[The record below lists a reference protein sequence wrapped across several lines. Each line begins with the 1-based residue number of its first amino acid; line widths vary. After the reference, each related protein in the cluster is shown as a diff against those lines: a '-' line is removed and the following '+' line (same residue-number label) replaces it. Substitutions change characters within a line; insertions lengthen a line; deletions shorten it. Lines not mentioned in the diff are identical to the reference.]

1 MAMYFVRAMAGIAL
15 GLMLQAGSASAAE
28 PAEVGKFVNARIE
41 IGEMMTN
48 YFQSGKGYGEGRPPS
63 AEQMAEMG
71 KDINS
76 KMSALLSKYDMTV
89 DEYKSRSKDVFADD
103 GAVKSYLAEHPDL
116 KKRYEALPFDR
127 MGRGGSSGRGY

>member
-1 MAMYFVRAMAGIAL
+1 MNSARVMIGITL
-15 GLMLQAGSASAAE
+15 GVILYVGVANATD
-28 PAEVGKFVNARIE
+28 PTEVGKFVNARIE

-48 YFQSGKGYGEGRPPS
+48 YFQGGKGYGEGRPPS

-89 DEYKSRSKDVFADD
+89 EDYKPQQGSVCR
-103 GAVKSYLAEHPDL
+103 
-116 KKRYEALPFDR
+116 R
-127 MGRGGSSGRGY
+127 GRGEGVSGGTSGFEETV

>member
-1 MAMYFVRAMAGIAL
+1 MVMNSARVMIGITL
-15 GLMLQAGSASAAE
+15 GVILYVGVANATD
-28 PAEVGKFVNARIE
+28 PTEVGKFVNARIE

-48 YFQSGKGYGEGRPPS
+48 YFQGGKGYGEGRPPS

-89 DEYKSRSKDVFADD
+89 EDYKGRSKEVFADEA
-103 GAVKSYLAEHPDL
+103 AVKGYLAEHPDL
-116 KKRYEALPFDR
+116 KKRYDALPFDR

>member
-1 MAMYFVRAMAGIAL
+1 MVRHAARIVGISLGVILLAGGAR
-15 GLMLQAGSASAAE
+15 ATE

-41 IGEMMTN
+41 IGEMMSN
-48 YFQSGKGYGEGRPPS
+48 YFQGGERYGEGRPPS

-71 KDINS
+71 KDINT
-76 KMSALLSKYDMTV
+76 KLGGLLSKYDLTV
-89 DEYKSRSKDVFADD
+89 DEYKARSKDVFADD
-103 GAVKSYLAEHPDL
+103 AAVKGYLAEHPDL

>member
-1 MAMYFVRAMAGIAL
+1 MVMNSARVMAGITM
-15 GLMLQAGSASAAE
+15 GVMLYVVIASATE
-28 PAEVGKFVNARIE
+28 PTEVGKFVNARIE

-48 YFQSGKGYGEGRPPS
+48 YFQDGKGYGEGRPPS

-76 KMSALLSKYDMTV
+76 KMSALLSKYGMTV
-89 DEYKSRSKDVFADD
+89 EEYKGRSKEVFADEA
-103 GAVKSYLAEHPDL
+103 AVKGYLAEHPDL

>member
-1 MAMYFVRAMAGIAL
+1 MVMHAARMIVGMSLGVILLAGGAR
-15 GLMLQAGSASAAE
+15 AAE

-41 IGEMMTN
+41 IGEMMSN
-48 YFQSGKGYGEGRPPS
+48 YFQGGERYGEGRPPS

-71 KDINS
+71 KDINT
-76 KMSALLSKYDMTV
+76 KLSALLSKYDLTV
-89 DEYKSRSKDVFADD
+89 EEYKARSKDVFADD
-103 GAVKSYLAEHPDL
+103 AGVKGYLAEHPDL

>member
-1 MAMYFVRAMAGIAL
+1 MVMNSARVMIGITL
-15 GLMLQAGSASAAE
+15 GVILYVGVANATD
-28 PAEVGKFVNARIE
+28 PTEVGKFVNARIE

-48 YFQSGKGYGEGRPPS
+48 YFQGGKGYGEGRPPS

-89 DEYKSRSKDVFADD
+89 EDYKSRSKEVFADEA
-103 GAVKSYLAEHPDL
+103 AVKGYLAEHPDL
-116 KKRYEALPFDR
+116 KKRYDALPFDR

>member
-1 MAMYFVRAMAGIAL
+1 MVMNSARVMIGITL
-15 GLMLQAGSASAAE
+15 GVILYVGVANATD
-28 PAEVGKFVNARIE
+28 PTEVGKFVNARIE

-48 YFQSGKGYGEGRPPS
+48 YFQGGKGYGEGRPPS

-76 KMSALLSKYDMTV
+76 KMSALLLKYDMTV
-89 DEYKSRSKDVFADD
+89 EDYKSRSKEVFADEA
-103 GAVKSYLAEHPDL
+103 AVKGYLAEHPDL
-116 KKRYEALPFDR
+116 KKRYDALPFDR

>member
-1 MAMYFVRAMAGIAL
+1 MVMNSARVIIGITLGVMLYAGAARAV
-15 GLMLQAGSASAAE
+15 E
-28 PAEVGKFVNARIE
+28 PADVGKFVNARIE

-48 YFQSGKGYGEGRPPS
+48 YFQGGGGYGEGRPPS

-76 KMSALLSKYDMTV
+76 KMNALLAKYDLTLE
-89 DEYKSRSKDVFADD
+89 EYKGRSKDVFADD
-103 GAVKSYLAEHPDL
+103 AAVKGYLAEHPDL

>member
-1 MAMYFVRAMAGIAL
+1 MHSIRMMVGLSLSVLLYVGAARAVD
-15 GLMLQAGSASAAE
+15 SS
-28 PAEVGKFVNARIE
+28 EVGKFVNARIE
-41 IGEMMTN
+41 IGEMMMN
-48 YFQSGKGYGEGRPPS
+48 YFQGGGGYGEGRPPS

-76 KMSALLSKYDMTV
+76 KMSALLAKYDMTV
-89 DEYKSRSKDVFADD
+89 EEYKGRSKEVFADEA
-103 GAVKSYLAEHPDL
+103 AVKGYLAEHPDL